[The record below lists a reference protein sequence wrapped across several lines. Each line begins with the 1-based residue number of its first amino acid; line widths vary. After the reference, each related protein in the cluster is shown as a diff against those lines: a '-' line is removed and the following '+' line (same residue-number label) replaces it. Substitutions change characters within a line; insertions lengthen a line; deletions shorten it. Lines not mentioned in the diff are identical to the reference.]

1 MKKSNTV
8 SKCYSLHNIFTI
20 LCISGKWKQRLSRH
34 MSQKLQSNLLGLN
47 FNLQGVVICNTGII
61 YAQNASSSS
70 LDPIPPS
77 SPLHI
82 TKRSLIYDPV
92 FTTSHTSMAF
102 SLIRALYFSKCYR
115 TIYYRKNLSII
126 GNLRNNKK

>member
-8 SKCYSLHNIFTI
+8 YKCYSLHNIFTV

-47 FNLQGVVICNTGII
+47 FNLHGVVICTTGII

-70 LDPIPPS
+70 LDPI
-77 SPLHI
+77 LN
-82 TKRSLIYDPV
+82 V
-92 FTTSHTSMAF
+92 
-102 SLIRALYFSKCYR
+102 
-115 TIYYRKNLSII
+115 
-126 GNLRNNKK
+126 